1 MNNETIG
8 ISAEVAIADY
18 FNVEIDQDYRERGD
32 DMVIDMIYPEVEN
45 IFEEYDIPSPI
56 KHIAEKQ
63 NPVDFLLKGGST
75 LSVKTNQRYPGKV
88 APQIIGQPTSETFFE
103 IMLSKMGYN
112 IISELRNY
120 GLSDTYQNRSKIFK
134 HFVFENIEKL
144 LEIYWEHLFECDY
157 LIYFYNIL
165 NVAGDLTGNPR
176 YKVLL
181 PIEYPVFDREYITF
195 TQTEKSWKESCT
207 IKYKGKAI
215 GEFQVH
221 NNRNCF
227 KFRFNFKNLFEY
239 I

>member
-8 ISAEVAIADY
+8 ISAEIAIADY
-18 FNVEIDQDYRERGD
+18 FGVEIDRVYRDRGD
-32 DMVIDMIYPEVEN
+32 IDVIDMIYPEVDN
-45 IFEEYDIPSPI
+45 IFKKHNIPSPT

-63 NPVDFLLKGGST
+63 NPVDFLLEDDLT
-75 LSVKTNQRYPGKV
+75 LSVKTNQRHPGKV

-103 IMLSKMGYN
+103 IMLSKMGYS
-112 IISELRNY
+112 ISSELRNY
-120 GLSDTYQNRSKIFK
+120 GLSDTYKNRSKIFK

-165 NVAGDLTGNPR
+165 NSAGRLTGNPL

-195 TQTEKSWKESCT
+195 TKTEISWNESCT
-207 IKYKGKAI
+207 VKYKGKAI

-227 KFRFNFKNLFEY
+227 KFRFNFKNLFEF